1 MRKLILATLLATS
14 GMTVAAQPVFAA
26 SQETETSEADAKT
39 MKEQKEIEKLFA
51 NIFDTKNAA
60 PIDPQ
65 RLTLA
70 KQTTAQIMPDGIYS
84 KMMTGMMDKIMGAL
98 FTQAGGMSDMEISL
112 ATGVELPENG
122 LDETKRKAA
131 TALLDPNHAQRSE
144 AMQNML
150 NPMMDKLARVIE
162 PPMREGLTRAYA
174 RKFSAE
180 QLGELNSFLATPTGS
195 FYASESFL
203 LQADPEVMQAMFS
216 AMPALLGEFTNPENE
231 IEKAMAAIPPAK
243 TLGDLTAKEKDS
255 LAKLLGTT
263 ADKLSEY
270 GAVETSIDAMD
281 AAADAMAEGAE
292 IADADPFA
300 NESGTEPWWSR
311 DNWDEADQTK
321 ISELEAAADK
331 LGEQSS
337 AASAAYLDFETEVM
351 LRLRERYLAK
361 GWKPSKSSE

>member
-26 SQETETSEADAKT
+26 CQEAETSEADAKA
-39 MKEQKEIEKLFA
+39 MKELKEVEKLFA

-84 KMMTGMMDKIMGAL
+84 KMMTGMMDKIMGAV
-98 FTQAGGMSDMEISL
+98 FAQPGGMSDLEISI
-112 ATGVELPENG
+112 ATGVELPESG
-122 LDETKRKAA
+122 LDETKRKAV
-131 TALLDPNHAQRSE
+131 TALLDPNHAQRSA

-150 NPMMDKLARVIE
+150 SPMMDKLARVIE
-162 PPMREGLTRAYA
+162 PPMREGLARAYA
-174 RKFSAE
+174 RKFSSE
-180 QLGELNSFLATPTGS
+180 QLAELNNFLATPTGS

-216 AMPALLGEFTNPENE
+216 AMPALLGEFADPEKE
-231 IEKAMAAIPPAK
+231 IEKAMTAIPPAK
-243 TLGDLTAKEKDS
+243 TLGDLTAKEKAS

-263 ADKLSEY
+263 ADQLSELP
-270 GAVETSIDAMD
+270 AIETSIAPND
-281 AAADAMAEGAE
+281 AAADAMQDRTE
-292 IADADPFA
+292 DPFA
-300 NESGTEPWWSR
+300 SESGTEPWWNR
-311 DNWDEADQTK
+311 DNWDAADQTK
-321 ISELEAAADK
+321 IADLE
-331 LGEQSS
+331 S
-337 AASAAYLDFETEVM
+337 AANASAEASEATSAAYLDFETQVM

-361 GWKPSKSSE
+361 GWKPSENSE